1 MDLDVV
7 DEVHVHAGEEDEGDA
22 LEDETDEEDLIMIK
36 KVWICEF
43 RAEAD
48 RAGVGQQTLEPR
60 SAFPPADIPPPAA
73 YKEGNITYS
82 VNNNDPSTTV
92 NIDIPER
99 RKSTHPT

>member
-7 DEVHVHAGEEDEGDA
+7 DEVHVHAGEENEGDA
-22 LEDETDEEDLIMIK
+22 LEDETDEEDLIMILK
-36 KVWICEF
+36 IWICEF
-43 RAEAD
+43 RTEAD
-48 RAGVGQQTLEPR
+48 RAGVAEQTLEPR

-73 YKEGNITYS
+73 YKEGSILS
-82 VNNNDPSTTV
+82 QQQHSSTTV